1 MCFEKAV
8 KARPKARDKGTLF
21 YMRIE
26 IMSMKINCPR
36 CNSEIDMNDHGD
48 VFYNDDEIT
57 VDCSVCDSEFFV
69 EPVVTFNFVVGGFT
83 NE

>member
-1 MCFEKAV
+1 
-8 KARPKARDKGTLF
+8 
-21 YMRIE
+21 
-26 IMSMKINCPR
+26 MSMKINCPR

-69 EPVVTFNFVVGGFT
+69 EPVVTFNFVIGGFT